1 MNSATNTTFCCIVC
15 GVVTNRCIICNVLA
29 TEDERSQYIL
39 RGAKFQHCF
48 CGMMGVIGD
57 VTHFETII
65 D

>member
-1 MNSATNTTFCCIVC
+1 MC